1 MINSNIIIK
10 YLIEKINNIQ
20 LPLENIEGIYGFYR
34 VNNLYI
40 KNSTLYINYK
50 SNERSII
57 SEDTAQTINH
67 KFLNNIFFAVLKQI
81 EKIKPKD
88 IWND

>member
-34 VNNLYI
+34 INNLYI
-40 KNSTLYINYK
+40 KNSILYIDYEK
-50 SNERSII
+50 NERSRI
-57 SEDTAQTINH
+57 STDPVQDLNH
-67 KFLNNIFFAVLKQI
+67 KFLNNIYITVLKQI
-81 EKIKPKD
+81 DKD